1 MTNTTLIPRGRTAP
15 ATSGLRAQADRTW
28 TEATRWIDGHWV
40 QIGVALAAGTAL
52 FFLLL
57 AIRTFA
63 CRLLERVGQRFGVG
77 SILAE
82 AVRHTGTFF
91 LFITAGRLV
100 VGYANPP
107 AWLYD
112 TVRFLFTVV
121 AVLQVA
127 VWAREIILGLIQRR
141 AKGDEG
147 HETLA
152 TAFNIIRV
160 LVSFAVF
167 AVAFIV
173 ILDNLGVDVTGLIAG
188 LGIGGIAIGL
198 AAQGIFSDLFA
209 ALSII
214 FDRPFRVGDV
224 VGYGTSS
231 GTVEAIGLKST
242 RVRAVTGELLII
254 SNAKLLDQEV
264 QNITRRDH
272 RRLKFAIG
280 VIYQTPPEVCARL
293 PTMLR
298 EVVEAAGQSFVRA
311 GFVGFGDSALDYE
324 VEFDTPPD
332 FQAMYDA
339 RHAVGVGVLTRL
351 NQEGVE
357 FAYPTQTT
365 FTADPDGRMILPY
378 AEPQRVEVEG

>member
-1 MTNTTLIPRGRTAP
+1 MSSLPLIRRDGPP
-15 ATSGLRAQADRTW
+15 AGAGVGDGIRNAWR
-28 TEATRWIDGHWV
+28 EAGRWIEGHWLE
-40 QIGVALAAGTAL
+40 IGIVLVAGAAL
-52 FFLLL
+52 FAALL
-57 AIRTFA
+57 ALRSLA
-63 CRLLERVGQRFGVG
+63 CRLLDRIGHRYGVG
-77 SILAE
+77 SVLSE
-82 AVRHTGTFF
+82 AVRHTGTLF

-107 AWLYD
+107 VWFYE
-112 TVRFLFTVV
+112 TVRFVFTVV

-141 AKGDEG
+141 AQGDDA

-152 TAFNIIRV
+152 TAFNIIRL
-160 LVSFAVF
+160 LVSGAVF
-167 AVAFIV
+167 AVAGIV

-224 VGYGTSS
+224 VGYGTST

-264 QNITRRDH
+264 QNITRRDY
-272 RRLKFAIG
+272 RRLKFAVG
-280 VIYQTPPEVCARL
+280 VIYQTPPDICARL
-293 PTMLR
+293 PDMMR
-298 EVVEAAGQSFVRA
+298 EVVEGAGQTFVRA
-311 GFVGFGDSALDYE
+311 GFVGFGDSSLDYE
-324 VEFDTPPD
+324 LEFDTGPSY
-332 FQAMYDA
+332 QEMYDA
-339 RHAVGVGVLTRL
+339 RHAVGVGLLTRL
-351 NQEGVE
+351 SDEGVE

-365 FTADPDGRMILPY
+365 FTSDPDGRMILPY
-378 AEPQRVEVEG
+378 AEVQAVKVEG

>member
-1 MTNTTLIPRGRTAP
+1 MTNTLIPRASPPGRAD
-15 ATSGLRAQADRTW
+15 LRAQIEGAW
-28 TEATRWIDGHWV
+28 TDATLWIDGHWV

-52 FFLLL
+52 FLALL
-57 AIRTFA
+57 AIRGFA
-63 CRLLERVGQRFGVG
+63 CRLLERAGRRFGIG

-107 AWLYD
+107 NWVYE

-127 VWAREIILGLIQRR
+127 IWVREIVLGLIERR
-141 AKGDEG
+141 ASRDGA
-147 HETLA
+147 HEALA
-152 TAFNIIRV
+152 SAFNIIRV
-160 LVSFAVF
+160 LVSVAVF
-167 AVAFIV
+167 SIAAIV
-173 ILDNLGVDVTGLIAG
+173 ILDNLGVDVTGLVAG

-224 VGYGTSS
+224 VGYGSS
-231 GTVEAIGLKST
+231 TGTVEAIGLKST

-272 RRLKFAIG
+272 RRLTFAVG

-293 PTMLR
+293 PQMLR
-298 EVVEAAGQSFVRA
+298 EVVEAGGQTFVRA
-311 GFVGFGDSALDYE
+311 GFVGFGDSSLNYE

-351 NQEGVE
+351 NEEGVE

-365 FTADPDGRMILPY
+365 FTSDPEGRMILPY
-378 AEPQRVEVEG
+378 AEVQPVREVDG

>member
-1 MTNTTLIPRGRTAP
+1 MSNTTLLRRDGPP
-15 ATSGLRAQADRTW
+15 ATSGLRERLNAATAD
-28 TEATRWIDGHWV
+28 ATQWLTDNWV
-40 QIGVALAAGTAL
+40 QVGVALIVGTAL
-52 FFLLL
+52 FL
-57 AIRTFA
+57 ALIALRSLA
-63 CRLLERVGQRFGVG
+63 CRASERLGRRFGFG
-77 SILAE
+77 SILGE
-82 AVRHTGTFF
+82 AVRHTGTLF

-100 VGYANPP
+100 VGYADPP
-107 AWLYD
+107 AWLYQ
-112 TVRFLFTVV
+112 TVRFAFTVA

-127 VWAREIILGLIQRR
+127 VWVRELVLGLVRRR
-141 AKGDEG
+141 ADSDPG
-147 HETLA
+147 HEALA
-152 TAFNIIRV
+152 SAFNIIRV
-160 LVSFAVF
+160 LVGFVVYAI
-167 AVAFIV
+167 AAIV
-173 ILDNLGVDVTGLIAG
+173 ILDNLGVDVTGLVAG

-293 PTMLR
+293 PTLLR
-298 EVVEAAGQSFVRA
+298 EVVEAAGATFVRA

-324 VEFDTPPD
+324 VEFDTAPD
-332 FQAMYDA
+332 FQSMYDA

-351 NQEGVE
+351 NAEGVE

-365 FTADPDGRMILPY
+365 FTSDPDGRMILPY
-378 AEPQRVEVEG
+378 ADPQAVKVEG